1 MGQLSGVAFEAADL
15 SRGGYTLESPFVV
28 PSDHG
33 PLLAPVFPQYSVEQG
48 LSEWGMGWQSNL
60 FLTRFRQVGA
70 LDYATDG
77 LTSPWGELVQGLD
90 GAWYPR
96 GLSAHV
102 RVETAA
108 DGFVAFLPDGSK
120 HSFGGPSRVQTSAGV
135 YSWPLTE
142 VVTATG
148 RKTRLTYEQN
158 ASGRPF
164 LKTVSFGGVGNTARY
179 QLDFIYEAVR
189 VPFSDWRSSRALVL
203 DQRVKSVKVSAWD
216 PAAAS
221 FRERWHYVLFYE
233 EEAFSPAFYLK
244 EIVRVFASG
253 ESEPPVRYTYHVGTA
268 KLTSAEFRYVP
279 QFDAVV
285 ERLGWD
291 VLYPTRSSP
300 LDINEDGQLEFEHNE
315 RNLLVLQGP
324 QGFSFQE
331 LPAPSGPVHKPCRWD
346 PYLENP
352 VRQLVKLRPEDPEY
366 SVLDVRYGAQSSSQL
381 VVCGRDGVIVRT
393 LQLPGYWQPGPN
405 NRLVDLDR
413 DHRPDFIDIFS
424 GGYRVLPN
432 QSDASGYAFGS
443 PIVRPLSP
451 AFAAD
456 ASWLHDMN
464 GDGLLD
470 IVSRFDSGLAVWF
483 GTGARYEFTPEA
495 IIIPFL
501 ADGTALGSLSDYQLH
516 FVDVNKD
523 GAADALLALDGLM
536 FVFINDGIR
545 MQYIRVPAMFYPLGL
560 IASYPMVVDVA
571 GSGDTEVV
579 VVEAIERR
587 TMSVAL
593 NAAETG
599 LLWTADDGKGSVLS
613 FEYARGPA
621 EPGTRQRATVLKRLV
636 VSSSGQD
643 PVAYSYQYFHPR
655 VHSRGKHLLGFDSV
669 VRHAPSLVEQV
680 HFLNDDTNAGLVVS
694 SSESDPRTP
703 GVIRY
708 EERCYDLATIQGL
721 PWRRLKETR
730 AGHAQEQGSGTQ
742 VVEERTEYPASDYEA
757 EVCPARTVLHTANGS
772 LTTERRRAVV
782 PALVKHLHCLEDRI
796 ILSGQHADT
805 SLNFHHEAWLTR
817 NAVGLVERV
826 QSVGEEGLLT
836 LQEVMY
842 RPDYSVERVSVPGR
856 GHTFFTLEPDST
868 LLRKVTSPDGSVLE
882 VTSREPLTDAIRSLS
897 SQHGTQLYTQ
907 AFRYDGLERL
917 QKNWN
922 SLGHATEADP
932 ALLLAYE
939 YATDV
944 KPAVVDVTTLVD
956 GLSGARRRSVEWS
969 TASGAQVASAQLI
982 PEGWAFDGVT
992 TFHPEQLETREHN
1005 RPTEPPTLEPAA
1017 FTYQGL
1023 HTGMQPVA
1031 RRRSAGL
1038 GHEVAAFSKLH
1049 ADVERQVV
1057 SSLAVESGLLRRE
1070 WVENGVHRTRFWLGA
1085 SEQVLRR
1092 EEPDG
1097 TPYGFE
1103 RDALDRVRRVLL
1115 PDGKTHRVA
1124 YDSHGRVKQVTRE
1137 GLAELL
1143 YEYEPVTGLLR
1154 SRRFLSAQGV
1164 AQRLEAW
1171 TYDSIGRKSVEEH
1184 TDLLQGTV
1192 QHYRFFYDGATPDE
1206 PGRRTHLGELSA
1218 VQGDGYLK
1226 TFDYRADGKLS
1237 RYVLRLDG
1245 WRTVESEFTYADNGE
1260 ARLTA
1265 TSVRDATGGLLSVS
1279 SREHR
1284 WDAYGRLSEV
1294 WLNGYPLAT
1303 FAYDSNGQA
1312 STATFTTGD
1321 RVLLGYDALTH
1332 GRLSISQWAARGW
1345 ESSNVLR
1352 FNTRGFLDHEAFV
1365 IGGENLRR
1373 QYAYSPRGFLTDAGD
1388 SENVYS
1394 YGFDG
1399 SGLPTSIE
1407 EQGAHRDLRWK
1418 GGVLTTGNTL
1428 YTFDALGRT
1437 LSKGDLSFSYGPN
1450 GHLALATRGGN
1461 TWRFLYDENGH
1472 RLLKFSGTTPVA
1484 AYLEQGAYL
1493 DAGGLAEPFK
1503 FSGQLV
1509 GLVRG
1514 NSFHL
1519 LATDAR
1525 GTLMAEL
1532 DGTPRLASPF
1542 GNRTVHPD
1550 SAAIVDYVQKGYDA
1564 DLDLIRM
1571 GVRDYDPMI
1580 NRFLTPDP
1588 LFLEEPERCVDSPAE
1603 CNLYGYAGG
1612 NPVAYVD
1619 PTGKALESVWDA
1631 ASLGMGLVSIASWD
1645 ENTSTLEKALDVV
1658 GVVADAA
1665 ALAVPFVPGGA
1676 GAAIKGYRAVDK
1688 VVDVVKNTGKA
1699 GDALQV
1705 ANKAES
1711 SAKLASKAD
1720 EVGHSF
1726 VSAAKGCEG
1735 RACSIPGQCF
1745 VAGTQVLT
1753 QQGPRAIEQIKP
1765 GDLVWSRSE
1774 TTGEMD
1780 WKPVVRTFLTPD
1792 QPVLQL
1798 ELTDEA
1804 SGQKSVLGVTGE
1816 HPFWV
1821 KELGWVGAAALMP
1834 GHQVASVHGG
1844 WLRVGTSTWA
1854 QERASVFNFE
1864 VAEYHTY
1871 FAGTLNAWVHNECK
1885 PPKTYQTYTKTN
1897 PVTGEVY
1904 VGRTSGRGDP
1914 LQNVAA
1920 RERNHHMTE
1929 KGFGPAVLDKS
1940 SPKKAAIRGREQM
1953 MIDKHAKSGNSGNA
1967 INGISPN
1974 NPKRAGYLRAAK
1986 KEFGTP

>member
-1 MGQLSGVAFEAADL
+1 
-15 SRGGYTLESPFVV
+15 
-28 PSDHG
+28 
-33 PLLAPVFPQYSVEQG
+33 
-48 LSEWGMGWQSNL
+48 MGWHSNL

-90 GAWYPR
+90 GSWYPR

-102 RVETAA
+102 RVETTA

-120 HSFGGPSRVQTSAGV
+120 HTFGGPSRVQTRAGI

-179 QLDFIYEAVR
+179 QLDFIYESVR

-203 DQRVKSVKVSAWD
+203 DRRVQSVRVSAWE
-216 PAAAS
+216 PASAS
-221 FRERWHYVLFYE
+221 FRERWHYVLSYE
-233 EEAFSPAFYLK
+233 EETFSPAFYLK

-268 KLTSAEFRYVP
+268 KLTSAEFRPVP
-279 QFDAVV
+279 QFDPVV
-285 ERLGWD
+285 KRLGWD
-291 VLYPTRSSP
+291 VLYPTRSAP
-300 LDINEDGQLEFEHNE
+300 LDVDENGQLELEHNKS
-315 RNLLVLQGP
+315 NLLVLQGP

-331 LPAPSGPVHKPCRWD
+331 LPAPSGPVHRPCRWE
-346 PYLENP
+346 PYEENP
-352 VRQLVKLRPEDPEY
+352 VRQLVKLRPTDTEY

-381 VVCGRDGVIVRT
+381 TVCGRDGVAVHT
-393 LQLPGYWQPGPN
+393 LQLPGYWEPGPN

-413 DHRPDFIDIFS
+413 DHRPDFIEIFS

-443 PIVRPLSP
+443 PITRFLSP
-451 AFAAD
+451 AFPAD

-470 IVSRFDSGLAVWF
+470 IVSRFDSGLAVWP
-483 GTGARYEFTPEA
+483 GTGAKYEFNPEA

-501 ADGTALGSLSDYQLH
+501 VDGVVLGNLSNYQLH

-523 GAADALLALDGLM
+523 GAADALLALDGLV
-536 FVFINDGIR
+536 FVFINDGTR
-545 MQYIRVPAMFYPLGL
+545 LQYIRVPAMFYPLGL

-571 GSGDTEVV
+571 GSGNTEVV
-579 VVEAIERR
+579 VVEAIEGR

-599 LLWTADDGKGSVLS
+599 LLWTADDGKGTVLT
-613 FEYARGPA
+613 FEYARASA
-621 EPGTRQRATVLKRLV
+621 EPGGRQRATVLERLV

-643 PVAYSYQYFHPR
+643 PVAYSYQYFHLR
-655 VHSRGKHLLGFDSV
+655 VHPEGLHLLGFDSV

-708 EERCYDLATIQGL
+708 EERGYDLATFQGR
-721 PWRRLKETR
+721 PWRRLKEAR
-730 AGHAQEQGSGTQ
+730 AGYAQALQSGTQ
-742 VVEERTEYPASDYEA
+742 VVEERTDYDYPAYE
-757 EVCPARTVLHTANGS
+757 ETVCPERTVLHTANGS

-782 PALVKHLHCLEDRI
+782 PGLVKNLHCLEDRI
-796 ILSGQHADT
+796 ILSGQHADR
-805 SLNFHHEAWLTR
+805 SLNFSHEAWLTR
-817 NAVGLVERV
+817 NVVGLVERV
-826 QSVGEEGLLT
+826 QSPGEEGLLT

-842 RPDYSVERVSVPGR
+842 RSDYSVERVSVPGR
-856 GHTFFTLEPDST
+856 GHTLFTLEPDST

-907 AFRYDGLERL
+907 AFRYDGQERL

-939 YATDV
+939 FATDV
-944 KPAVVDVTTLVD
+944 KPAVVNVTTLVD

-1005 RPTEPPTLEPAA
+1005 RPTEPATSELAA
-1017 FTYQGL
+1017 FTYQSL
-1023 HTGMQPVA
+1023 RTGMQPVA
-1031 RRRSAGL
+1031 MRRSAGL
-1038 GHEVAAFSKLH
+1038 GHEIAASSKLH

-1057 SSLAVESGLLRRE
+1057 SSLDVESGLLRRE
-1070 WVENGVHRTRFWLGA
+1070 RVENDVYRTRFWLNA

-1097 TPYGFE
+1097 TLYGFE
-1103 RDALDRVRRVLL
+1103 RDALGRVRRVFL
-1115 PDGKTHRVA
+1115 PDGKAHRVT
-1124 YDSHGRVKQVTRE
+1124 YDAHGRVKQVTRE
-1137 GLAELL
+1137 GLATLVH
-1143 YEYEPVTGLLR
+1143 EYEPVTGLLR

-1164 AQRLEAW
+1164 AQRSESW
-1171 TYDSIGRKSVEEH
+1171 TYDAIGRKSVEEH
-1184 TDLLQGTV
+1184 TDLLQGAV
-1192 QHYRFFYDGATPDE
+1192 QHYRFFYDGATPDQ
-1206 PGRRTHLGELSA
+1206 PGRRTYLGELSA
-1218 VQGDGYLK
+1218 VQGEGYLK

-1260 ARLTA
+1260 ARQTT
-1265 TSVRDATGGLLSVS
+1265 TSVWDATGGLLSVS
-1279 SREHR
+1279 SKEHR
-1284 WDAYGRLSEV
+1284 WDAHGRLSEV

-1312 STATFTTGD
+1312 SAAIFSTGD
-1321 RVLLGYDALTH
+1321 HVLLGYDPLTR
-1332 GRLSISQWAARGW
+1332 GRLSISHWAAGGW
-1345 ESSNVLR
+1345 SSSNALR
-1352 FNTRGFLDHEAFV
+1352 FNARGFPDREAFV
-1365 IGGENLRR
+1365 VGGKNLQRH
-1373 QYAYSPRGFLTDAGD
+1373 YGYSAQGFLTDARD
-1388 SENVYS
+1388 AENVYS
-1394 YGFDG
+1394 YAFNGP
-1399 SGLPTSIE
+1399 GLPTSIE
-1407 EQGAHRDLRWK
+1407 EQGARRDLTWDS
-1418 GGVLTTGNTL
+1418 GALTAGNTL

-1437 LSKGDLSFSYGPN
+1437 LRKGDLSFNYGPH

-1461 TWRFLYDENGH
+1461 TWRFLYDENGQ
-1472 RLLKFSGTTPVA
+1472 RLLKFSGTTPVV
-1484 AYLEQGAYL
+1484 AYLDQGSYL
-1493 DAGGLAEPFK
+1493 DAGGLTEPFN

-1514 NSFHL
+1514 SSFHL

-1525 GTLMAEL
+1525 GTIMADL

-1542 GNRTVHPD
+1542 GSRTFRPD
-1550 SAAIVDYVQKGYDA
+1550 IAAIVDYVQKGYDA
-1564 DLDLIRM
+1564 DLELVRM

-1588 LFLEEPERCVDSPAE
+1588 LFLAEPERCVDSPAE
-1603 CNLYGYAGG
+1603 CNLYGYVGG

-1619 PTGKALESVWDA
+1619 PTGKIAESPWDGF
-1631 ASLGMGLVSIASWD
+1631 SLGMNIASIKSWD
-1645 ENTSTLEKALDVV
+1645 ENTSMIAKLVDVV
-1658 GVVADAA
+1658 GFFVDGA
-1665 ALAVPFVPGGA
+1665 ALITPGVPGGA
-1676 GAAIKGYRAVDK
+1676 GAAIQGYRAADK
-1688 VVDVVKNTGKA
+1688 VVDAIRNADKA
-1699 GDALQV
+1699 GAALR
-1705 ANKAES
+1705 AADRAES

-1720 EVGHSF
+1720 DVGDGLA
-1726 VSAAKGCEG
+1726 SARKGCEG
-1735 RACSIPGQCF
+1735 GGCSIPGNCF

-1753 QQGPRAIEQIKP
+1753 RQGSKAIEQIKP

-1774 TTGEMD
+1774 TTGVMD
-1780 WKPVVRTFLTPD
+1780 WKPVVRTFFTPE
-1792 QPVLQL
+1792 QRVLQV
-1798 ELTDEA
+1798 ELTDEV
-1804 SGQKSVLGVTGE
+1804 SGQTSVLGVTGE

-1821 KELGWVGAAALMP
+1821 RDLGWVGAAMLMP
-1834 GHQVASVHGG
+1834 GQQVASAHGG
-1844 WLRVGTSTWA
+1844 WLKVGTSTWA
-1854 QERASVFNFE
+1854 QARANVFNFE

-1871 FAGTLNAWVHNECK
+1871 FAGTLNAWVHNECTPGSASSPGDK
-1885 PPKTYQTYTKTN
+1885 NSIPWSSKTLKRADAELSQGAKSVTVKGRSEAEELFLGRYQGEGYRN
-1897 PVTGEVY
+1897 VTGM
-1904 VGRTSGRGDP
+1904 SP
-1914 LQNVAA
+1914 
-1920 RERNHHMTE
+1920 TE
-1929 KGFGPAVLDKS
+1929 SKRFFGTKEGSYHWDE
-1940 SPKKAAIRGREQM
+1940 G
-1953 MIDKHAKSGNSGNA
+1953 AKSFPHGQDHLQVHDFSGNV
-1967 INGISPN
+1967 IRI
-1974 NPKRAGYLRAAK
+1974 Y
-1986 KEFGTP
+1986 F